1 MSFGIDKCKTQSIC
15 RGHYENLEYI
25 TKEGEI
31 IKNLNKGEF
40 CKYLGINQ
48 SNHIQHS
55 IIKENLEKQFYL
67 RIKSILKSKLNGNNL
82 IKAVNTYAVPL
93 LTYSFGII
101 KWSKTNLQNINIQ
114 LESSLQ
120 NFVNITPN
128 LLSKDL
134 IYHAK
139 MVVGVFQI

>member
-1 MSFGIDKCKTQSIC
+1 MDDIKLYASKKNHILSLLTITENFSNDVSMSFGIDKCKTQSIC

-31 IKNLNKGEF
+31 IKNLNKAEF
-40 CKYLGINQ
+40 YKYLGINQ

-101 KWSKTNLQNINIQ
+101 KWSKTNL
-114 LESSLQ
+114 
-120 NFVNITPN
+120 
-128 LLSKDL
+128 
-134 IYHAK
+134 
-139 MVVGVFQI
+139 

>member
-1 MSFGIDKCKTQSIC
+1 VDDIKLHASKKNHILSLLTITENFSNDIGMSFGIDKCKMQSIC
-15 RGHYENLEYI
+15 RGHYEHLEYM

-40 CKYLGINQ
+40 YKYLRINQ

-82 IKAVNTYAVPL
+82 IQAVNTYALPSIELFFWCYKMVQN
-93 LTYSFGII
+93 
-101 KWSKTNLQNINIQ
+101 NLQNTGCFR
-114 LESSLQ
+114 S
-120 NFVNITPN
+120 
-128 LLSKDL
+128 
-134 IYHAK
+134 
-139 MVVGVFQI
+139 